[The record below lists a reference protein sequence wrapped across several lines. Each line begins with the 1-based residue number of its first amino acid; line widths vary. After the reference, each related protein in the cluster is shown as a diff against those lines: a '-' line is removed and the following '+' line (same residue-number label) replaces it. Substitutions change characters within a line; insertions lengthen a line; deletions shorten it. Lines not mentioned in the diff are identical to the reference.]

1 MSCHLFTKAFFLS
14 AALLPACAALG
25 ADSFDDLLKK
35 GDAFDR
41 KFQATEALV
50 YYLPAEKMQPKN
62 VRLLVRLA
70 RQYRHLMSDA
80 TTRESKLRLGHTA
93 QDYSQRTAALAPGDA
108 EAQLQVAI
116 TLGKMLPILPT
127 KEQVDASPR
136 IKDSVDKTLRLDP
149 RNDTAWHILGRWN
162 RVLADI
168 SSVKRALAG
177 MIYGSLPKGSNEEA
191 ERDLQKAI
199 TLNPNRLM
207 HYIELGRVYAQMGR
221 KDDARRFIE
230 KGLAMPELEKDDPET
245 KERGRE
251 ALSKLR

>member
-1 MSCHLFTKAFFLS
+1 MSCHFFTKAFFLS

-70 RQYRHLMSDA
+70 RQYRHLMTDA

-108 EAQLQVAI
+108 EAQIQVAI